1 MVDFFSSKETMC
13 IVRNR
18 VEVLNVKVDVV
29 TMKEV
34 VERVESF
41 IAQKKPH
48 LVVTPNAEMI
58 MMANQDQGL
67 AQIINHADLVVPDGA
82 GVVWAARY
90 NGDPMPERVAGY
102 DLVQNLL
109 SKAASKKYR
118 IYMLGGAPGIVDK
131 AKESAER
138 CYPGIQIVG
147 TRHGFFTKQD
157 EEEIVNDIIKHEPDI
172 LLVAL
177 GVPRQEKWL
186 MDYMDQIKA
195 PVAIGVGGTFDVMAG
210 VVRRAPVWMQNAKLE
225 WSYRLLREPKR
236 AIRMLALPRFV
247 LRVMAN
253 KKNKI
258 SKI

>member
-1 MVDFFSSKETMC
+1 MLDSLMCKETIC

-18 VEVLNVKVDVV
+18 IAVLNVMIDVV
-29 TMKEV
+29 TMQEAV
-34 VERVESF
+34 DRVKSF
-41 IAQKKPH
+41 INLGHPH

-58 MMANQDQGL
+58 MMANDDNSL
-67 AQIINHADLVVPDGA
+67 AQIINNADLVVPDGA

-90 NGDPMPERVAGY
+90 NDDVMPERVAGY

-109 SKAASKKYR
+109 AVAATENYR

-131 AKESAER
+131 ARLVAEER
-138 CYPGIQIVG
+138 YPGVQIVG
-147 TRHGFFTKQD
+147 TRHGFFAKND
-157 EEEIVNDIIKHEPDI
+157 EPEIVSNIKASHPDI

-186 MDYMDQIKA
+186 SEYSKQIAA

-210 VVRRAPVWMQNAKLE
+210 TVRRAPLWMQNANLE
-225 WSYRLLREPKR
+225 WLYRLISEPRR

-247 LRVMAN
+247 MRVI
-253 KKNKI
+253 I
-258 SKI
+258 SKYKQKK